1 MVCHGG
7 NRAVNGLIYGFKVIP
22 LNVYNFPGGEL
33 FLIKI

>member
-1 MVCHGG
+1 MVHHGG